1 MENVKPLPLVVAL
14 LALVATTA
22 SGCSTRP
29 REFRAQLAQPAAV
42 PANFDRDMRF
52 RQVLVRRGVK
62 KDSAGSAAQVALSS
76 GGGGDVAGGAL
87 AGSLGTTFSSS
98 IGLGASGMFVAGPL
112 VGFGV
117 SQVIRSG
124 RERKYRAALT
134 TCMAEY
140 GYSVAGWERQQRL
153 TKPEVEAPLTQIR
166 DDKTS
171 SPGKTE

>member
-62 KDSAGSAAQVALSS
+62 KDSAGSAAQVAL
-76 GGGGDVAGGAL
+76 L